1 MTKLDPMITSYGDL
15 ATKSCL
21 RYHKLHWKQ
30 AKNVVIQKK
39 VLFFFSLFSSF
50 LSSFFFFFYQFGSSI
65 CRWLNIFWELHRATF
80 SGMCHIVLTSLLYVT
95 LITADIQTMTLQG
108 QSIRNIDVIYL
119 FQQFHFYNTSIHVYT
134 YEIKFLINDAQKHFY
149 TES

>member
-15 ATKSCL
+15 AIKSCL

-30 AKNVVIQKK
+30 VKNVVIQKK
-39 VLFFFSLFSSF
+39 VLFFPQFSF
-50 LSSFFFFFYQFGSSI
+50 LSSSFSFYQSRSSI

-95 LITADIQTMTLQG
+95 LISADIHTMTLQG

-119 FQQFHFYNTSIHVYT
+119 FQQFHFNYTSIHVY
-134 YEIKFLINDAQKHFY
+134 IHMR
-149 TES
+149 

>member
-30 AKNVVIQKK
+30 VKNVVIQKK
-39 VLFFFSLFSSF
+39 VLFFPLFSF
-50 LSSFFFFFYQFGSSI
+50 LSSSFFFYQSRSSI

-95 LITADIQTMTLQG
+95 LISADIHTMTLQG

-119 FQQFHFYNTSIHVYT
+119 FQQFHFNYTSIHVYT

-149 TES
+149 TEI

>member
-15 ATKSCL
+15 AIKSCL

-30 AKNVVIQKK
+30 VKNVVIQKK
-39 VLFFFSLFSSF
+39 VLFFPQFSF
-50 LSSFFFFFYQFGSSI
+50 LSSSFSFYQSRSSI

-95 LITADIQTMTLQG
+95 LISADIQTMTLQG

-119 FQQFHFYNTSIHVYT
+119 FQQFHFNYTSIHVYT